1 MYNQLSQLTVSLS
14 PTTRRVIIFVP
25 PLLLGGF
32 YLLRRLLR
40 SEKLAITASG
50 NEVFDSPNSQTTT
63 ASITL
68 NDSSQLKDNFDG
80 CAWSAD
86 NKAKSALASNK
97 CSHCRRNQK
106 LSFRETNVQDAS
118 LKMFSTGQLVKYGFD
133 NLNNAIRALEELKS
147 KTQAL
152 KEYATTPEGAN
163 VVESQIESLF
173 RSLNEISLDF
183 EIFRNE
189 FMPAT
194 YNLHAGYAA
203 EDEDDFDDQASYL
216 SSATTTSLGYYD
228 PEPNL
233 HFFQIYQD
241 ALKEVPQIKPPR
253 TDRTIVTGSE
263 NFEDY
268 LAKVHCLRN
277 AFALLFSRENI
288 REKYTNIGQ
297 EILRLILEH
306 SIRDSQ
312 DCINSY
318 YSFLKF
324 ILNEENYYTIE
335 KEISHRNIAAIS
347 FYDIVLDYMILE
359 SFDDLENPPAAVK
372 SVVNNRWLS
381 ASFREIALQ
390 TAVSAVMRR
399 KRSKLI
405 VPDGFF
411 AHFYSILDY
420 LSPIMAWGFLG
431 SDDNLKF
438 KLFSIKESVTA
449 VIHDYFSFDRCR
461 YTSYEDLCDDIL
473 RVTDE
478 RYWELNNKLSILS
491 S

>member
-1 MYNQLSQLTVSLS
+1 M
-14 PTTRRVIIFVP
+14 
-25 PLLLGGF
+25 
-32 YLLRRLLR
+32 
-40 SEKLAITASG
+40 
-50 NEVFDSPNSQTTT
+50 
-63 ASITL
+63 
-68 NDSSQLKDNFDG
+68 
-80 CAWSAD
+80 
-86 NKAKSALASNK
+86 
-97 CSHCRRNQK
+97 
-106 LSFRETNVQDAS
+106 
-118 LKMFSTGQLVKYGFD
+118 
-133 NLNNAIRALEELKS
+133 
-147 KTQAL
+147 
-152 KEYATTPEGAN
+152 
-163 VVESQIESLF
+163 
-173 RSLNEISLDF
+173 
-183 EIFRNE
+183 
-189 FMPAT
+189 
-194 YNLHAGYAA
+194 
-203 EDEDDFDDQASYL
+203 
-216 SSATTTSLGYYD
+216 
-228 PEPNL
+228 
-233 HFFQIYQD
+233 
-241 ALKEVPQIKPPR
+241 
-253 TDRTIVTGSE
+253 TGSE

-306 SIRDSQ
+306 SIRVLFTSFTLLAITNNFILFLQDSQ